1 MSQITARPWETK
13 RTDETRGVEKALND
27 AGYPEAD
34 AYRYNN
40 ASIRVRVID
49 PRFEGLAD
57 EARYGMVEPILETL
71 PEATQ
76 ADILQLLVFAPS
88 ELTESKVS
96 AVALRKRFLNAE
108 FEEPSP
114 SIL

>member
-1 MSQITARPWETK
+1 MPISVRPWEAK

-27 AGYPEAD
+27 AGFPEAD
-34 AYRYNN
+34 AYRYNS

-57 EARYGMVEPILETL
+57 EARYGMVEPILDRL

-76 ADILQLLVFAPS
+76 SDILQLLIFAPS
-88 ELTESKVS
+88 ELAASKVF
-96 AVALRKRFLNAE
+96 ADALRKRFLNAE

-114 SIL
+114 SVL